1 MGRGLI
7 RKFLSTSSLLYTSL
21 QTIFFKD
28 MLFLKLG
35 TAALKRTEKKGIKF
49 KSLIIYRGT
58 RLYYEA
64 IMRSIQLSYDSLNLP
79 FNL

>member
-1 MGRGLI
+1 
-7 RKFLSTSSLLYTSL
+7 
-21 QTIFFKD
+21 

-35 TAALKRTEKKGIKF
+35 TAERNREKRTEKKGIKF

-64 IMRSIQLSYDSLNLP
+64 V
-79 FNL
+79 